1 MANLRD
7 DFDPT
12 ALVPEINT
20 LPGTVYDVDEHC
32 RHIVGEGSKFCRVRF
47 LYNFLKLQIC
57 FHYKI
62 HILKVLK
69 CFI

>member
-12 ALVPEINT
+12 ALIPEINT

-32 RHIVGEGSKFCRVRF
+32 RHIVGGGSSFCRVRF
-47 LYNFLKLQIC
+47 LKL
-57 FHYKI
+57 FEVKN
-62 HILKVLK
+62 LLSL
-69 CFI
+69 

>member
-1 MANLRD
+1 MADLRD

-32 RHIVGEGSKFCRVRF
+32 RHIVGEGSSFCRVRF
-47 LYNFLKLQIC
+47 YKYLKFQIR
-57 FHYKI
+57 FHYKESDFQRCSF
-62 HILKVLK
+62 HTL
-69 CFI
+69 